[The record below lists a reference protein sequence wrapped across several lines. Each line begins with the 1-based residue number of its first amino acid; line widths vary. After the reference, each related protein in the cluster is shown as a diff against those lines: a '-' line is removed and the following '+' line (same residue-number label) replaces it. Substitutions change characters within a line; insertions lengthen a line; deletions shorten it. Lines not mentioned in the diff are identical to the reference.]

1 VSADTDRPVETR
13 LQIPAR
19 LIARVREYRVHAGN
33 DFCGI
38 HLVNFVSIGAVFHRN
53 GEKTHAGHGLKRPGR
68 SLMKHSNAQYSV
80 IAGINARRKHNN
92 DTYNAVGD
100 LLADH
105 AASIANSLPESVR
118 YCFISTGVPILW
130 VEPKRL

>member
-1 VSADTDRPVETR
+1 MSADADRLVETR
-13 LQIPAR
+13 LQIPAG
-19 LIARVREYRVHAGN
+19 LIARVREYRVHASN

-53 GEKTHAGHGLKRPGR
+53 GKKTHASHGLKRPGR
-68 SLMKHSNAQYSV
+68 SLMKHSNAQNSV
-80 IAGINARRKHNN
+80 IASINACGKHND
-92 DTYNAVGD
+92 DTYNADGD
-100 LLADH
+100 VLAAH
-105 AASIANSLPESVR
+105 AASIANSLAESVR